1 MSRATIEILLET
13 AAVAIEV
20 GFTVPPPTTAG
31 YVPAGGAAKALL
43 AKRTAADYDFEYT
56 NSPTVQSL
64 HLDTATQPANL
75 AEGGSRWNP
84 TVRTVETALG
94 GGVVLQHGFESLYR
108 AANFTGVTIPN
119 GRVVAFAGVDTV
131 NDVSKA
137 QPMIADGTIP
147 PLYVMGV
154 ATEDMAD
161 SGQVGRVT
169 YFGEV
174 HDLNTTGATY
184 GETWA
189 AGDILYAHPTIAGGL
204 TKIEPA
210 PPALSIIVA
219 SVMKAD
225 AIEGALLVRPVLF
238 PRQQYGV
245 FTDTVSQILTA
256 ANSPKA
262 VTFNTSEF
270 ASGVHLGSTPSRIV
284 CDASGLYNFQ
294 FSLQVAKSG
303 SNLANIYIWARVNG
317 VDVPRSNSKISIS
330 GNNAALVPSWNFE
343 LPMAA
348 GSYFELMWAAD
359 STAVVLEATA
369 SPSVGPSIPSAI
381 LTVAKVNQ

>member
-31 YVPAGGAAKALL
+31 YVPAGGAALALL
-43 AKRTAADYDFEYT
+43 SKRSAADYDFEYT

-64 HLDTATQPANL
+64 QLDTVLPPVTLQ
-75 AEGGSRWNP
+75 EGESRWNP
-84 TVRTVETALG
+84 TVRTMETALG
-94 GGVVLQHGFESLYR
+94 GGVILQHGFENMYR

-137 QPMIADGTIP
+137 QPMIADGSIP

-154 ATEDMAD
+154 ATEDMVD
-161 SGQVGRVT
+161 SGQVSRVT

-204 TKIEPA
+204 TKVEPA

-225 AIEGALLVRPVLF
+225 ATEGALLVRPVLF

-245 FTDTVSQILTA
+245 FTDTLSQILTV
-256 ANSPKA
+256 ANTPKA

-270 ASGVHLGSTPSRIV
+270 ASGVHLGATPSRIV

-343 LPMAA
+343 LPMAV

-359 STAVVLEATA
+359 STGVILEATA

>member
-20 GFTVPPPTTAG
+20 GFTVPPPITAG
-31 YVPAGGAAKALL
+31 YVPAGGAAHALL
-43 AKRTAADYDFEYT
+43 AKHSAADYDFEYT
-56 NSPTVQSL
+56 NSPQVQSL
-64 HLDTATQPANL
+64 KLDTAIQPVAL
-75 AEGGSRWNP
+75 AEGESRWNP
-84 TVRTVETALG
+84 TVRTMETALG
-94 GGVVLQHGFESLYR
+94 NGVVLQHGFESFYR

-137 QPMIADGTIP
+137 QPMLADGSIP

-154 ATEDMAD
+154 ATEDMVD
-161 SGQVGRVT
+161 SGQVSRVT

-174 HDLNTTGATY
+174 HDLNTTGAAY

-204 TKIEPA
+204 TKVEPA

-225 AIEGALLVRPVLF
+225 ATEGALLVRPVLF
-238 PRQQYGV
+238 PRQHYGV
-245 FTDTVSQILTA
+245 FTDTLSQILTA
-256 ANSPKA
+256 INTPKA

-270 ASGVHLGSTPSRIV
+270 ASGVHLGSTPSRVV
-284 CDASGLYNFQ
+284 CDAAGLYNFT

-303 SNLANIYIWARVNG
+303 SSLSTLYIWARVNG
-317 VDVPRSNSKISIS
+317 VDVPRSNSKLTIS
-330 GNNAALVPSWNFE
+330 GNNTALVPSWNFE

-359 STAVVLEATA
+359 STAVILEATA
-369 SPSVGPSIPSAI
+369 SPAVGPSIPSAI

>member
-31 YVPAGGAAKALL
+31 YVPAGGAIDALL
-43 AKRTAADYDFEYT
+43 AKRSGADYDFEYT
-56 NSPTVQSL
+56 NSPQVQSL
-64 HLDTATQPANL
+64 KLDTVLQPVTL
-75 AEGGSRWNP
+75 IEGESRWNP

-94 GGVVLQHGFESLYR
+94 NGVVLQNGFENLYR

-137 QPMIADGTIP
+137 QPMIADGSIP

-154 ATEDMAD
+154 ATEDMVD
-161 SGQVGRVT
+161 SGQVSRVT

-174 HDLNTTGATY
+174 HGLDTTGAVY

-189 AGDILYAHPTIAGGL
+189 AGDILYAHPTIAGGM

-210 PPALSIIVA
+210 PPALSIIIA
-219 SVMKAD
+219 SVMSAGAVD
-225 AIEGALLVRPVLF
+225 GALLVRPVLF
-238 PRQQYGV
+238 PRPQYGV
-245 FTDTVSQILTA
+245 FTDTVTQILSA
-256 ANSPKA
+256 ANAARA

-284 CDASGLYNFQ
+284 CDASGLYNFE
-294 FSLQVAKSG
+294 FSLQVAKAG
-303 SNLANIYIWARVNG
+303 SSLSTLYIWARVNG
-317 VDVPRSNSKISIS
+317 IDVPRSNSKVTIS
-330 GNNAALVPSWNFE
+330 GNNTALVPSWNFE
-343 LPMAA
+343 LPMTA

-359 STAVVLEATA
+359 STAVILEATA
-369 SPSVGPSIPSAI
+369 LPVIGPSVPSAI